1 MTKTHQAQPKANN
14 QFMSLRPRLL
24 FLSLL
29 SLMIMG
35 APTASHAVDLKAL
48 LSETAP
54 QEPAPNELEP
64 SEEQE
69 PSLLDEKAPME
80 DKNTVVLRAL
90 DKITGRTQTFDVR
103 IGETVK
109 FGGVYVMPRACRK
122 NPPIEAPENA
132 AFLQIWEIDPDEGAQ
147 WIFSNWMFS
156 STPALSAMNHPVY
169 DIWVM
174 NCKNDESN
182 SSSDENSESASGEDA
197 KSE

>member
-1 MTKTHQAQPKANN
+1 MALFNRLFVLSVMAMAIFFAPQPS
-14 QFMSLRPRLL
+14 F
-24 FLSLL
+24 
-29 SLMIMG
+29 
-35 APTASHAVDLKAL
+35 AVDLKAL

-54 QEPAPNELEP
+54 KEPSGSELEE

-90 DKITGRTQTFDVR
+90 DKITGRTQTFDVS

-109 FGGVYVMPRACRK
+109 FGGVYVMPRSCRK
-122 NPPIEAPENA
+122 NQPIEAPENA

-174 NCKNDESN
+174 DCKNADK
-182 SSSDENSESASGEDA
+182 SSSSEQTDASASGDDA
-197 KSE
+197 KDE